1 MHHQNNLQEKS
12 FVSFQTGCNIIGYAS
27 AVGQTVSIVTLA
39 VMSIDQW
46 ILVHRALTYHLYINQ
61 RKIIH
66 INNAIWIIS
75 FLLYTP
81 FFFGYFD
88 FEYIVYTHLCLIQM
102 LEICNR
108 EANLI
113 PRLCLYV
120 LSFLIIVLCNVWTC
134 GTAHKHMKKI
144 QTQESSAMSSDRQI
158 VFNTTRPTYKHFK
171 TTVLII
177 TGFILTSGPLF
188 FIQMIFS
195 FSTIANINKTLLFYA
210 EWSMISG
217 SYINFFVCIFTNRM
231 LRETLKKMFL
241 NSYKKIKITLK
252 ADRSS
257 NS

>member
-1 MHHQNNLQEKS
+1 MCDQSNLQEKS
-12 FVSFQTGCNIIGYAS
+12 FVSLQTGCNIIGYAS

-113 PRLCLYV
+113 PRLCVYV
-120 LSFLIIVLCNVWTC
+120 LSLLIIVLCNVWTC
-134 GTAHKHMKKI
+134 RTAHKHMKKI
-144 QTQESSAMSSDRQI
+144 QTQESSAMNSDHQI

-171 TTVLII
+171 TTILII

-241 NSYKKIKITLK
+241 NSYKKIKVTLK